1 MTPKRKEHLYN
12 QYVLAIT
19 NNGHWH
25 NKAIRHIR
33 PGGASAFYNLT
44 YEYIRNEAVMLN
56 EREPND
62 LERAYIYLGCWRYYG
77 GTATM
82 FMRGLDP
89 NNSMIARAVTK
100 LLAEERASQQP
111 ASQPEPSR
119 EEPAVNNTNATIAFE
134 TRHFVYGLDVANMSA
149 GQLIEAIKKIE
160 AEIADLKSVKSK
172 SEHIKKRIAELEDM
186 LAKVVQVLD
195 SK

>member
-12 QYVLAIT
+12 QYVLAIV
-19 NNGHWH
+19 NNGDWH
-25 NKAIRHIR
+25 NRASKHIR
-33 PGGASAFYNLT
+33 PGGAPSFYNLT
-44 YEYIRNEAVMLN
+44 YEYLKNEAVMLN
-56 EREPND
+56 ESVPND
-62 LERAYIYLGCWRYYG
+62 LERACIYLECWRYYG
-77 GTATM
+77 GTADM
-82 FMRGLDP
+82 FMHGLDP
-89 NNSMIARAVTK
+89 NNSMIGRAVTK

-111 ASQPEPSR
+111 VSQPEPSQ

-134 TRHFVYGLDVANMSA
+134 TKHYVYGMDVANMSA

-160 AEIADLKSVKSK
+160 AEIADLKLVKSK

>member
-1 MTPKRKEHLYN
+1 MTPSRKQHLYN
-12 QYVLAIT
+12 QYVLAIV

-25 NKAIRHIR
+25 NKAIRHIQ
-33 PGGASAFYNLT
+33 PGRASSFYNLT
-44 YEYIRNEAVMLN
+44 YEYVKNEADILG
-56 EREPND
+56 ECRPND
-62 LERAYIYLGCWRYYG
+62 LERAYIYLECWRYYG
-77 GTATM
+77 GTADM
-82 FMRGLDP
+82 FMHGLDP
-89 NNSMIARAVTK
+89 NSSMIGRAVTK

-111 ASQPEPSR
+111 ASQPEPSQ
-119 EEPAVNNTNATIAFE
+119 EEPAMNQTTPAFE

-160 AEIADLKSVKSK
+160 AEIADLKLVKSK

-195 SK
+195 AK